1 MSQEPTRD
9 SLFASPLGD
18 ATRFKFNQAVVDVF
32 PDMLRRSIPG
42 YESIITQSGLLAR
55 RYAQPDTRLYDLGS
69 SLGATALALRS
80 ALCKSPTTDATAP
93 DPADMEPL
101 TDMPDDKSGYE
112 IHAID
117 NSAAM
122 ITESRKVIALDT
134 SDKNRHIPVQVHE
147 ADLTEFP
154 LDNASVVAMNFTLQ
168 FIAPE
173 ARDTLMARIANS
185 LLPGGALILSEK
197 VCFDE
202 PTVNDL
208 HIDMYHA
215 FKSANGYSELEISQK
230 RNALENVL
238 VPDTLD
244 THQQRLK
251 EAGFSHS
258 TVWFQC
264 FNFASIIAI
273 K

>member
-1 MSQEPTRD
+1 
-9 SLFASPLGD
+9 
-18 ATRFKFNQAVVDVF
+18 
-32 PDMLRRSIPG
+32 
-42 YESIITQSGLLAR
+42 
-55 RYAQPDTRLYDLGS
+55 
-69 SLGATALALRS
+69 
-80 ALCKSPTTDATAP
+80 
-93 DPADMEPL
+93 
-101 TDMPDDKSGYE
+101 
-112 IHAID
+112 
-117 NSAAM
+117 
-122 ITESRKVIALDT
+122 
-134 SDKNRHIPVQVHE
+134 
-147 ADLTEFP
+147 
-154 LDNASVVAMNFTLQ
+154 MNFTLQ

-173 ARDTLMARIANS
+173 ARNTLMARIANS

-197 VCFDE
+197 VCFDDT
-202 PTVNDL
+202 TVNDL

-244 THQQRLK
+244 THQNRLK
-251 EAGFSHS
+251 DAGFSHS

>member
-1 MSQEPTRD
+1 MSKNLTRD

-55 RYAQPDTRLYDLGS
+55 RYARPDTRLYDLGS

-80 ALCKSPTTDATAP
+80 ALSISAVADGTLAAETAF
-93 DPADMEPL
+93 
-101 TDMPDDKSGYE
+101 E

-122 ITESRKVIALDT
+122 VNESRQVIALDT
-134 SDKNRHIPVQVHE
+134 TDENRHIPVHVHE

-154 LDNASVVAMNFTLQ
+154 LDYASVVAMNFTLQ
-168 FIAPE
+168 FIAPNE
-173 ARDTLMARIANS
+173 RDALMARIADS

-197 VCFDE
+197 VCFDDQA
-202 PTVNDL
+202 VNDL

-215 FKSANGYSELEISQK
+215 FKSANGYSDLEISQK
-230 RNALENVL
+230 RTALENVL

-244 THQQRLK
+244 THHNRLMG
-251 EAGFSHS
+251 AGFSHA

-264 FNFASIIAI
+264 FNFASIVAI

>member
-55 RYAQPDTRLYDLGS
+55 RYAQPGTRLYDLGS
-69 SLGATALALRS
+69 SLGATALALRNG
-80 ALCKSPTTDATAP
+80 LCNRESITEL
-93 DPADMEPL
+93 ADG
-101 TDMPDDKSGYE
+101 TSGYE

-122 ITESRKVIALDT
+122 ITESRKVITLDT
-134 SDKNRHIPVQVHE
+134 SDINRHIPVHVHE

-173 ARDTLMARIANS
+173 ARDTLMARIANN

-197 VCFDE
+197 VCFDD
-202 PTVNDL
+202 TAVNDL
-208 HIDMYHA
+208 HIDMYLSLIH
-215 FKSANGYSELEISQK
+215 I
-230 RNALENVL
+230 
-238 VPDTLD
+238 
-244 THQQRLK
+244 
-251 EAGFSHS
+251 
-258 TVWFQC
+258 
-264 FNFASIIAI
+264 
-273 K
+273 

>member
-55 RYAQPDTRLYDLGS
+55 RYAQPGTRLYDLGS

-80 ALCKSPTTDATAP
+80 GLCNKESVTGM
-93 DPADMEPL
+93 ADD
-101 TDMPDDKSGYE
+101 TSSYE

-122 ITESRKVIALDT
+122 ITESRKVITLDT
-134 SDKNRHIPVQVHE
+134 SAINRHIPVHVHE

-173 ARDTLMARIANS
+173 ARDTLMARIANN

-197 VCFDE
+197 VCFDD
-202 PTVNDL
+202 TAVNDL

-230 RNALENVL
+230 RSALENVL

-244 THQQRLK
+244 THQQRMK